1 MVPLISPM
9 AWGRMTVMRRILVLG
24 LTAAVVLGSGW
35 MSGAA
40 AQEDARA
47 RLLGVWEGA
56 LKYGGV
62 AGPGFM
68 EFFEEGGVLRWKSSF
83 ATTSKILWGDAEGTV
98 TILVP
103 PRLEAVGI
111 FTKHHAGAE
120 RTRVTFVLTLVG
132 NELKGTATAEINN
145 LPTEVSLKRRK

>member
-1 MVPLISPM
+1 
-9 AWGRMTVMRRILVLG
+9 MRRILVLG
-24 LTAAVVLGSGW
+24 LAAAVVLLGPGW
-35 MSGAA
+35 TSGAA

-83 ATTSKILWGDAEGTV
+83 ATTSKFLWGDAEGTV

-132 NELKGTATAEINN
+132 DELKGTATAEINN